1 MKKFVVILSV
11 FVFTSFILCAQTQD
25 SSEKVNG
32 PEISFK
38 KDVHDYGEIPVNSD
52 GSSTFEF
59 TNTGNEPLILSQ
71 PRSSC
76 GCTVPT
82 WPRQP
87 ILPGEKEKITVTYN
101 TARPGLIN
109 KSVTILSN
117 AKKNSS
123 VILRI
128 KGNVVAK
135 PAETL
140 LQKDVDASSAPVNK
154 SM

>member
-11 FVFTSFILCAQTQD
+11 FIFATFALCAQTQENV
-25 SSEKVNG
+25 EKVNG
-32 PEISFK
+32 PEISFT
-38 KDVHDYGEIPVNSD
+38 KDVHDYGEIAVNSD

-101 TARPGLIN
+101 TSRPGMIN

-135 PAETL
+135 PAEAL
-140 LQKDVDASSAPVNK
+140 LEKNVDAASAPVNK
-154 SM
+154 SK